1 MHLSGDEL
9 DALVLGELGPAQAA
23 AAEEHAAGCAVC
35 SGELAQARAERAMFA
50 QRAAPDVAALWPR
63 VEERIAGA
71 AARGDRRS
79 SSAAALENGAAAAAR
94 PGAAVAPRIRWARR
108 AAFAAAAAAACVLY
122 AAYVPRLMH
131 APALEPAESVD
142 PRALAALDR
151 AEGDYRKA
159 ASVLEAEYAL
169 ARPQLDPALAQRWD
183 ATLAVAR
190 TQLGGGQALAADD
203 VRARLQIIDGYAGYV
218 RSLRE
223 IVEEATQ

>member
-1 MHLSGDEL
+1 MHLSAEEL
-9 DALVLGELGPAQAA
+9 DALVLGELGPVQAA
-23 AAEEHAAGCAVC
+23 AAEEHAAGCAMC
-35 SGELAQARAERAMFA
+35 GRELAQACAERAMFA

-71 AARGDRRS
+71 AARSNG
-79 SSAAALENGAAAAAR
+79 AAALENGAAAAR
-94 PGAAVAPRIRWARR
+94 PGAAAAPRSRWVRR
-108 AAFAAAAAAACVLY
+108 AALAAAAAAACVLY
-122 AAYVPRLMH
+122 AAYAPRLMH

-159 ASVLEAEYAL
+159 ASVLEAEYER
-169 ARPQLDPALAQRWD
+169 ARLQLDPALAQRWD

-190 TQLGGGQALAADD
+190 TQLGGAQALAADD

>member
-1 MHLSGDEL
+1 
-9 DALVLGELGPAQAA
+9 
-23 AAEEHAAGCAVC
+23 
-35 SGELAQARAERAMFA
+35 
-50 QRAAPDVAALWPR
+50 
-63 VEERIAGA
+63 
-71 AARGDRRS
+71 
-79 SSAAALENGAAAAAR
+79 
-94 PGAAVAPRIRWARR
+94 
-108 AAFAAAAAAACVLY
+108 
-122 AAYVPRLMH
+122 MH

-159 ASVLEAEYAL
+159 ASVLEAEYAR

-190 TQLGGGQALAADD
+190 TQLGGAQALAADD